1 MSDYCVKISAKSDH
15 HALQNLS
22 SNTDAKF
29 ARIDNK
35 LVGLKN
41 GGHVSPTNLI
51 TFAGT
56 QNGE

>member
-29 ARIDNK
+29 ARIDNN
-35 LVGLKN
+35 LRIYLGWIFQ
-41 GGHVSPTNLI
+41 TNYRKI
-51 TFAGT
+51 FFMS
-56 QNGE
+56 